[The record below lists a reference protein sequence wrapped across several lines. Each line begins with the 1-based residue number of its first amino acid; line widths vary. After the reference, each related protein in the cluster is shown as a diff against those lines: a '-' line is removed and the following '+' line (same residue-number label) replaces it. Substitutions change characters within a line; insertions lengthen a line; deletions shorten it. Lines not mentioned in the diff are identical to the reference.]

1 MGFGDLVLFCVVTG
15 MSVRWIAAAATI
27 GPAGITIWVGA
38 WLLFALPLLFA
49 VLELST
55 RYPEREGGIYDWSRH
70 ALGDW
75 AGFMTGW
82 TYWASNLPYYPALL
96 VFAAGAAAYL
106 VAGDP
111 KALASDPLFV
121 LSFSLSALWIAT
133 LINVVGLSTGKWLH
147 NVGAVMNWAP
157 IAMLLGVA
165 YVARQR
171 FGSATRFDAHA
182 FVPHGS
188 LKDVIFWAG
197 IVFAVGGSEASAFVR
212 HEVPDPQRQLP
223 RALIVSSAICVG
235 GYILGTLAILVII
248 PTAQVSGLGGI
259 VDAAAAG
266 GARVGWAALV
276 PLIAIM
282 LVVSNVGGVGAWL
295 TATARLPFVA
305 GIDRYLPESFGRL
318 HPRFGTPHRSFF
330 WQAGL
335 STAFIIL
342 GQAGTTVEGAYQ
354 ILVSM
359 GIISY
364 FIPYLFAFASV
375 IAAQRKPADAGVI
388 RPPGGSIVA
397 IALAVT
403 GFTVVLVAIVL
414 ACIPEEA
421 EANKPLAV
429 LKVVGSSVVLL
440 AVGQGIYARGARAAR
455 SG

>member
-15 MSVRWIAAAATI
+15 MSVRWIATAATI
-27 GPAGITIWVGA
+27 GPAGITIWIGA

-82 TYWASNLPYYPALL
+82 TYWASNLPYFPALL
-96 VFAAGAAAYL
+96 VFAAGAMAYL

-111 KALASDPLFV
+111 KTLAADPLFV
-121 LSFSLSALWIAT
+121 LSFSLAALWVAT
-133 LINVVGLSTGKWLH
+133 LLNVVGLNTGKWLH
-147 NVGAVMNWAP
+147 NLGAVMNWGP
-157 IAMLLGVA
+157 IVMLLGVA
-165 YVARQR
+165 YIAHQR
-171 FGSATRFDAHA
+171 FGSATEFNAQA
-182 FVPHGS
+182 LVPRGS
-188 LKDVIFWAG
+188 LKDVIFWAS
-197 IVFAVGGSEASAFVR
+197 IVFAVGGAEAVPFVR
-212 HEVPDPQRQLP
+212 HEVADPARQLP
-223 RALIVSSAICVG
+223 RALILSSAICIG

-259 VDAAAAG
+259 IDAAAAG

-282 LVVSNVGGVGAWL
+282 LVISNVGGVGAWL

-305 GIDRYLPESFGRL
+305 GIDRYLPETFGRL

-342 GQAGTTVEGAYQ
+342 GQAGTTVAGAYE

-364 FIPYLFAFASV
+364 FIPYLFTFASL
-375 IAAQRKPADAGVI
+375 IAAQRQPAAPDVI
-388 RPPGGSIVA
+388 RPPGGRIVA

-403 GFTVVLVAIVL
+403 GFTTVAIAIVL
-414 ACIPEEA
+414 ACIPSDTEP
-421 EANKPLAV
+421 NKPLAV
-429 LKVVGSSVVLL
+429 LKVVGSSVLL
-440 AVGQGIYARGARAAR
+440 LVVGQWIYARGAREAR
-455 SG
+455 AS

>member
-49 VLELST
+49 VLKHST

-75 AGFMTGW
+75 AGFMSGW

-111 KALASDPLFV
+111 KTLAADPLFV

-147 NVGAVMNWAP
+147 NVGAVTNWAP
-157 IAMLLGVA
+157 IAILLGVA

-212 HEVPDPQRQLP
+212 HEVPDPKRQLP

-235 GYILGTLAILVII
+235 GYILGTLAILVI
-248 PTAQVSGLGGI
+248 
-259 VDAAAAG
+259 
-266 GARVGWAALV
+266 
-276 PLIAIM
+276 
-282 LVVSNVGGVGAWL
+282 
-295 TATARLPFVA
+295 
-305 GIDRYLPESFGRL
+305 
-318 HPRFGTPHRSFF
+318 
-330 WQAGL
+330 
-335 STAFIIL
+335 
-342 GQAGTTVEGAYQ
+342 
-354 ILVSM
+354 
-359 GIISY
+359 
-364 FIPYLFAFASV
+364 
-375 IAAQRKPADAGVI
+375 
-388 RPPGGSIVA
+388 
-397 IALAVT
+397 
-403 GFTVVLVAIVL
+403 
-414 ACIPEEA
+414 
-421 EANKPLAV
+421 
-429 LKVVGSSVVLL
+429 
-440 AVGQGIYARGARAAR
+440 
-455 SG
+455 

>member
-75 AGFMTGW
+75 AGFMSGW

-111 KALASDPLFV
+111 KTLAADPLFV

-212 HEVPDPQRQLP
+212 HEVPDPKRQLP

-259 VDAAAAG
+259 ADAAAAG

-342 GQAGTTVEGAYQ
+342 GQAGTTVAGAYE

-364 FIPYLFAFASV
+364 FIPYLFTFASL
-375 IAAQRKPADAGVI
+375 IAAQRHPAAPDVI
-388 RPPGGSIVA
+388 RPPGGRVVA
-397 IALAVT
+397 TALAVT
-403 GFTVVLVAIVL
+403 GFTTVAIAIVL
-414 ACIPEEA
+414 ACIPSDT

-440 AVGQGIYARGARAAR
+440 AVGQWIYARGTREARA
-455 SG
+455 S

>member
-27 GPAGITIWVGA
+27 GPAGITIWLGA

-82 TYWASNLPYYPALL
+82 TYWASNLPYFPALL
-96 VFAAGAAAYL
+96 VFAAGAMAYL

-111 KALASDPLFV
+111 KTLAADPLFV

-133 LINVVGLSTGKWLH
+133 LLNVVGLNTGKWLH
-147 NVGAVMNWAP
+147 NIGAVMNWAP
-157 IAMLLGVA
+157 IVILIGVA
-165 YVARQR
+165 YVARHR
-171 FGSATRFDAHA
+171 FGSATSFDAHA

-188 LKDVIFWAG
+188 LKDVIFWAS

-212 HEVPDPQRQLP
+212 HEVPDPKRQLP
-223 RALIVSSAICVG
+223 RALILSSAICTG
-235 GYILGTLAILVII
+235 GYILGTIAILVIL
-248 PTAQVSGLGGI
+248 PVAQVSGLGGI

-266 GARVGWAALV
+266 GARVGWGALV

-282 LVVSNVGGVGAWL
+282 LVISNVGGVGAWL

-305 GIDRYLPESFGRL
+305 GIDRYLPESFGTL

-335 STAFIIL
+335 STAFIVL
-342 GQAGTTVEGAYQ
+342 SQAGTTVAGAYDV
-354 ILVSM
+354 LVSM

-364 FIPYLFAFASV
+364 FIPYLFTFASV
-375 IAAQRKPADAGVI
+375 IAAQRRPASSDVV
-388 RPPGGSIVA
+388 RPPGGRVVA
-397 IALAVT
+397 IALAAT
-403 GFTVVLVAIVL
+403 GFTVVLIAIVL
-414 ACIPEEA
+414 ACIPDAA
-421 EANKPLAV
+421 ERNKPLAV

-440 AVGQGIYARGARAAR
+440 AVGQWIYARGARTAPN
-455 SG
+455 G